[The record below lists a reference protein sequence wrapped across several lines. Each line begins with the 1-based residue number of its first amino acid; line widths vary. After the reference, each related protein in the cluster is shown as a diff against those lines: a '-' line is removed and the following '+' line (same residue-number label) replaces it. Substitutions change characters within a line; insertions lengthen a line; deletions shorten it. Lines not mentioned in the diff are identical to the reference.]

1 MEPKCPATRGSPAG
15 WVSGGGLCCRHG
27 LGFARVAPVVVG
39 VVGAQALEALVHP
52 KILFGYSANLL
63 FQQAMVAFHV
73 VYGVGARK
81 ILECGPD
88 HDAVSG
94 AARQALREVGQYG
107 GAGDARQPRRGGV
120 GGRRDPEKVDH
131 CRALVAVTL
140 IRRIPHRLVP
150 LEGANHRANVVVC
163 DGFPVAQETGDHGVR
178 QEGVLR
184 GAIHHVERHDCAQD
198 AGGDFDGGE
207 VAADQNGAV
216 PLGERCRQMLET
228 QHFGQASNPPVA
240 APPGIDRHCES
251 LGIGLCETANA
262 WWSSNRRVRSLAE
275 VLGLE
280 HLTAA
285 LAKGHGAILIGGH
298 FTTIEIATRILGTVM
313 PLNVVYRPTKNAL
326 LSHTMV
332 TSFLRNGKPIAYD
345 DIRSM
350 IRALKRNE
358 AVWYA
363 PDQSYRNKGAAMV
376 NFFGI
381 PAATN
386 TATSRLARI
395 SGAPV
400 LTYFAERL
408 PGSAGYR
415 VMIGPAFEDF
425 PSADP
430 VHDVERYHRL
440 LEEQIRRI
448 PEQYLWVHQRFKGLS
463 ADYPDYYGRDARKP
477 KPVPAAK
484 PAA

>member
-1 MEPKCPATRGSPAG
+1 MRLDFLQPKYWAT
-15 WVSGGGLCCRHG
+15 WLGLSVLRIVEVLPFSTQLRLGAG
-27 LGFARVAPVVVG
+27 LG
-39 VVGAQALEALVHP
+39 
-52 KILFGYSANLL
+52 K
-63 FQQAMVAFHV
+63 
-73 VYGVGARK
+73 
-81 ILECGPD
+81 
-88 HDAVSG
+88 
-94 AARQALREVGQYG
+94 
-107 GAGDARQPRRGGV
+107 
-120 GGRRDPEKVDH
+120 
-131 CRALVAVTL
+131 L
-140 IRRIPHRLVP
+140 IRRLPLAYVRIARRNIQLCMPALSPAEQADLV
-150 LEGANHRANVVVC
+150 
-163 DGFPVAQETGDHGVR
+163 
-178 QEGVLR
+178 
-184 GAIHHVERHDCAQD
+184 
-198 AGGDFDGGE
+198 
-207 VAADQNGAV
+207 
-216 PLGERCRQMLET
+216 
-228 QHFGQASNPPVA
+228 
-240 APPGIDRHCES
+240 DRHCES
-251 LGIGLCETANA
+251 LGIGLCETANT

-395 SGAPV
+395 SGAAV

-425 PSADP
+425 PGADP
-430 VHDVERYHRL
+430 VCDVERCHRL

-448 PEQYLWVHQRFKGLS
+448 PEQYLWVHRRFKGLS